1 MISQQRSGSN
11 SRNMPQTLTSTQSV
25 DALYAHK
32 HQISQDTALHS
43 TSQTNFDKMD
53 YFGTQRNSGSICN
66 RSQDSS
72 STTNLNI
79 KRASS
84 ADGSLERI
92 HTFNLKQ

>member
-11 SRNMPQTLTSTQSV
+11 SRNMPQTSTQSV